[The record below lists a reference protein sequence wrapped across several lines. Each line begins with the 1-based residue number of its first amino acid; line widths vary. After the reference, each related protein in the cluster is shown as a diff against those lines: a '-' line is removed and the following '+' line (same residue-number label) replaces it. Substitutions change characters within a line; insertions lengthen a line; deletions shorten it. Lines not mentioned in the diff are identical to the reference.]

1 MHKNDWKND
10 IYTNLLFIQK
20 YEKYLKEGCTKK
32 TSEKLAQLDLQI
44 EDLKDL
50 NKYEEDLKN
59 IEKKNRGLNKWTTRK
74 NK

>member
-1 MHKNDWKND
+1 
-10 IYTNLLFIQK
+10 
-20 YEKYLKEGCTKK
+20 
-32 TSEKLAQLDLQI
+32 LQI

-74 NK
+74 NILMLG